1 MTPTR
6 YVPHSAGDVE
16 EMLAAVRASSVDD
29 LFAEIPEAVRR
40 REPLAL
46 PAGLSEAEVVA
57 ELRRLAGKDVPATQL
72 VSFLGAGVYDHY
84 VPAVVEAVVSR
95 GEFLT
100 AYTPYQPERSQGVLQ
115 TIFEFQTAICELTG
129 MDVSNASM
137 YDGGTALAEASFL
150 AGVQTRRGEVV
161 LSAGVHPEYRQ
172 VLATE
177 SAGYGP
183 RPQTVGLHAGAATD
197 LDALAAAIGD
207 DTAAVVVQQ
216 PNFFGALED
225 LPAVAELA
233 HAAGALVVVVAD
245 PVSLGL
251 LEAPGR
257 LGADIVVGEAQA
269 LGNAMNFGGPG
280 IGYMAVTTKLM
291 RRIPGRLVGETVDL
305 EGRRGFVLTLQTRE
319 QHIRREKAT
328 SNICSN
334 HALNALATL
343 VYLSWLGKEGLPE
356 LGLHCARKAA
366 YLRERLL
373 ALPGVAAFTEGP
385 VFREFAVRLPRPAA
399 AVVEALVPEGFL
411 AGVPASRFAGLFD
424 GDPLDDVLLVA
435 VTEKRTRAELDA
447 FVDALRPRPRE
458 RGGGPWLTAATRPS
472 AARPTWT
479 ARPSTRSRAPAGART
494 RCRSSACPRCP
505 PPSSSPSLSAAPRRR
520 ACPRSARSTCC
531 VTSPG
536 LSTLN
541 YGVDSGSYPL
551 GSCTMKYNPRV
562 NEVAARL
569 DGFAGLHPYQPE
581 SLVQGALELM
591 YELERW
597 LAEISGLH
605 VTTLQPAAG
614 AHGELTGLLIIR
626 AAHLAEGRDPKR
638 IIIPDTAHGTNPA
651 SVVMGGFVPA
661 PVRSDARGGVDLDH
675 LREVIA
681 ERRHR
686 RPHAH
691 QPQHARPVRRAHR
704 RDRHASCTRP
714 AACSTTTAPTP
725 TPCSASAGPATWAST
740 SSTST
745 RTRRSARRTAAAV
758 PAPDPSWSATRWR
771 RSCRCRWWRRPRTVA
786 SSSSTTV
793 PSPSARCAPSTATSA
808 CWCAPGRTSAAS
820 ARKGC
825 ARSARRRCSTPTT

>member
-1 MTPTR
+1 M
-6 YVPHSAGDVE
+6 
-16 EMLAAVRASSVDD
+16 
-29 LFAEIPEAVRR
+29 RR

-84 VPAVVEAVVSR
+84 VPAVVDAVVSR

-150 AGVQTRRGEVV
+150 AGVQTHRGEVV

-183 RPQTVGLHAGAATD
+183 RPQTVGLLAGAATD
-197 LDALAAAIGD
+197 LDALRRRRSARTRRPSSSSSRTSSARSRTCPPSPSWRTRRARCSSWSP
-207 DTAAVVVQQ
+207 TR
-216 PNFFGALED
+216 
-225 LPAVAELA
+225 
-233 HAAGALVVVVAD
+233 
-245 PVSLGL
+245 VSLGL

-280 IGYMAVTTKLM
+280 LGYMAVTTKLM

-399 AVVEALVPEGFL
+399 AVVDALVPEGFL
-411 AGVPASRFAGLFD
+411 AGVPAGRFAGQFD
-424 GDPLDDVLLVA
+424 GDLAGLDDVLLVA

-447 FVDALRPRPRE
+447 FVDALGRVLASGE
-458 RGGGPWLTAATRPS
+458 VDRG
-472 AARPTWT
+472 
-479 ARPSTRSRAPAGART
+479 
-494 RCRSSACPRCP
+494 
-505 PPSSSPSLSAAPRRR
+505 
-520 ACPRSARSTCC
+520 
-531 VTSPG
+531 
-536 LSTLN
+536 
-541 YGVDSGSYPL
+541 
-551 GSCTMKYNPRV
+551 
-562 NEVAARL
+562 
-569 DGFAGLHPYQPE
+569 
-581 SLVQGALELM
+581 
-591 YELERW
+591 
-597 LAEISGLH
+597 
-605 VTTLQPAAG
+605 
-614 AHGELTGLLIIR
+614 
-626 AAHLAEGRDPKR
+626 
-638 IIIPDTAHGTNPA
+638 
-651 SVVMGGFVPA
+651 
-661 PVRSDARGGVDLDH
+661 
-675 LREVIA
+675 
-681 ERRHR
+681 
-686 RPHAH
+686 
-691 QPQHARPVRRAHR
+691 
-704 RDRHASCTRP
+704 
-714 AACSTTTAPTP
+714 
-725 TPCSASAGPATWAST
+725 
-740 SSTST
+740 
-745 RTRRSARRTAAAV
+745 
-758 PAPDPSWSATRWR
+758 
-771 RSCRCRWWRRPRTVA
+771 
-786 SSSSTTV
+786 
-793 PSPSARCAPSTATSA
+793 
-808 CWCAPGRTSAAS
+808 
-820 ARKGC
+820 
-825 ARSARRRCSTPTT
+825 